1 MGPIYKNKL
10 LRFGSNFVF
19 CFVFSSHTK
28 YKHYLNIFQVT
39 EEALRLASTQ
49 QTNTTKVAT
58 IHLQKLEAQVT
69 DLTRER
75 DQLAEKNARISHE
88 YTLQSKAMGNLNS
101 ALEGFQNQKE
111 NEMKWAEKDFDGR

>member
-1 MGPIYKNKL
+1 MDHIIVGSKIFPFMYMIFTKNIL
-10 LRFGSNFVF
+10 I
-19 CFVFSSHTK
+19 
-28 YKHYLNIFQVT
+28 IFQVT

-111 NEMKWAEKDFDGR
+111 NEMKWAEKDFDGRYAFGEILLL

>member
-1 MGPIYKNKL
+1 M
-10 LRFGSNFVF
+10 
-19 CFVFSSHTK
+19 
-28 YKHYLNIFQVT
+28 
-39 EEALRLASTQ
+39 ASTQ

-58 IHLQKLEAQVT
+58 IHLQKLETQVT

-111 NEMKWAEKDFDGR
+111 NEMKWAEKDFDDRYLPMYIVFN

>member
-1 MGPIYKNKL
+1 M
-10 LRFGSNFVF
+10 
-19 CFVFSSHTK
+19 
-28 YKHYLNIFQVT
+28 
-39 EEALRLASTQ
+39 
-49 QTNTTKVAT
+49 
-58 IHLQKLEAQVT
+58 QKLEAQVT

-111 NEMKWAEKDFDGR
+111 NEMKWAEKDFDDRYLCILYF

>member
-1 MGPIYKNKL
+1 M
-10 LRFGSNFVF
+10 
-19 CFVFSSHTK
+19 
-28 YKHYLNIFQVT
+28 
-39 EEALRLASTQ
+39 
-49 QTNTTKVAT
+49 
-58 IHLQKLEAQVT
+58 QKLEAQVT

-111 NEMKWAEKDFDGR
+111 NEMKWAEKDFDGRYAFGEIFIIMIFENIFYSKSLHGAND

>member
-1 MGPIYKNKL
+1 MDHIFVGSKIFPFMYMIFTKNIL
-10 LRFGSNFVF
+10 I
-19 CFVFSSHTK
+19 
-28 YKHYLNIFQVT
+28 IFQVT

-111 NEMKWAEKDFDGR
+111 NEMKWAEKDFDGRYALGEILL

>member
-1 MGPIYKNKL
+1 MKL
-10 LRFGSNFVF
+10 HNMIS
-19 CFVFSSHTK
+19 
-28 YKHYLNIFQVT
+28 
-39 EEALRLASTQ
+39 
-49 QTNTTKVAT
+49 KVCLHCAVCLYFLFT
-58 IHLQKLEAQVT
+58 LLCCLFT

-111 NEMKWAEKDFDGR
+111 NEMKWAEKDFDDRYACNLLILRNFNIF